1 MKVTVITPVLNG
13 GSTIKDCIASVQQQ
27 DYSNIE
33 HIIIDGGSTDD
44 TLKILNKFNVAYF
57 SEKDVGIYDAFN
69 KGLAKATGDI
79 IHILNADDFYANNQ
93 VISTAVTAM
102 TNTGC
107 DLLHGFVELL
117 NESNQAIKT
126 VGKDIDKRELLNKM
140 RVAHPSVFV
149 RSTVYQKYGNFSVGF
164 KIAGD
169 HEFLLRVWDKVQI
182 SFLPTVFVNMRLG
195 GVSSGQ
201 YKKSYRE
208 SFAAVLLHGAT
219 PTRAFTRYCWEV
231 LKIKMMPGK

>member
-13 GSTIKDCIASVQQQ
+13 CNTIEDCITSVQRQ
-27 DYSNIE
+27 DYFNVE

-44 TLKILNKFNVAYF
+44 TLTILDDSDVTYF
-57 SEKDVGIYDAFN
+57 SGKDAGIYDAFN
-69 KGLAKATGDI
+69 RGLAKASGDV
-79 IHILNADDFYANNQ
+79 IHILNADDFYADNR

-102 TNTGC
+102 TDTGC
-107 DLLHGFVELL
+107 DLLHGLVELVD
-117 NESNQAIKT
+117 ESNQTIKT
-126 VGKDIDKRELLNKM
+126 VGKNIDKRELLNKM

-169 HEFLLRVWDKVQI
+169 HEFLLRVWDKIQI

-208 SFAAVLLHGAT
+208 SFAAALLHGAT